1 MKLKRLLM
9 PLLFTVGLLTT
20 SCSSFKF
27 DKYIDVVVRNISNPT
42 AEESS
47 WVYEEVYHSKVNIYN
62 SVILPQNEVK
72 VPNKQFLGYGVKEF
86 EKGVSKKKDF
96 YPSKGLV
103 RYNDV
108 KQYAVNGVVTLTA
121 TYVAPEDYP
130 TQYIVFGWY
139 GKTNTSGLDRD
150 IMEQF
155 ETKLRNYIDSISET
169 KIDPE
174 EIEVREYLGDVATI
188 GGNIM
193 IDGDVDIFLGAG
205 ANLKSQGGVEY
216 VTRNF
221 IPIKGVTD
229 RYIYKL
235 NERESTNAIY
245 SWAKS
250 KEVTDFF
257 AGK

>member
-1 MKLKRLLM
+1 MKKIH
-9 PLLFTVGLLTT
+9 LLFIILLTLFLT
-20 SCSSFKF
+20 SCSAFKF
-27 DKYIDVVVRNISNPT
+27 DKYIDVVVKNISNPS

-47 WVYEEVYHSKVNIYN
+47 WVYEEVYHAKVNIYN
-62 SVILPQNEVK
+62 SAILPQNEVK

-108 KQYAVNGVVTLTA
+108 KKYAVDGVVTLNA

-150 IMEQF
+150 IMEKF
-155 ETKLRNYIDSISET
+155 ETMLRNYINSISET
-169 KIDPE
+169 TIDPE

-235 NERESTNAIY
+235 NDRESTNTIY